1 MYFHIKMR
9 STVKYSELFKQLI
22 GILVIPLILA
32 AVFIIVMYLLK
43 MAQISEAIISIYSIV
58 GSVVVVL
65 SGIFIVR
72 KLVMVSAEVEYD
84 SNGIYFQFKNNSFL
98 YNETSITIRYEDINE
113 IVFDETENYRV
124 YVKLKIRQPKKTNFI
139 SPEEYSNNPD
149 FSAYWSDVKLKIEHE
164 IAKQKRTHEK

>member
-1 MYFHIKMR
+1 MR
-9 STVKYSELFKQLI
+9 CTVKYSELYKQLI
-22 GILVIPLILA
+22 GLILIPLALA
-32 AVFIIVMYLLK
+32 AIFIMVMYLLQ
-43 MAQISEAIISIYSIV
+43 MAKISEAIISIYSIV

-84 SNGIYFQFKNNSFL
+84 SNGIYFQFKNNPFL
-98 YNETSITIRYEDINE
+98 YNESSITIRYEDINE

-124 YVKLKIRQPKKTNFI
+124 YVKLKIRQPKKIIFI
-139 SPEEYSNNPD
+139 SPEKYSDNPD
-149 FSAYWSDVKLKIEHE
+149 FTAYWSDVKLKIEHE